1 MIALL
6 WVLVLG
12 GGALLAQNW
21 LEKREAARAPTWI
34 TDENGQTAYTIQ
46 ADRYSQYLFTGSV
59 NGEDIDFLLDTGASE
74 ISIPGDIARHLDL
87 RRGKNYIV
95 TTANGNVTVYATQ
108 LESIT
113 VGPFTLRDIS
123 AHINPAMEG
132 DVALLGM
139 NFLRHFEILQRA
151 GELTISIP

>member
-21 LEKREAARAPTWI
+21 LDKRKVARAPTWI
-34 TDENGQTAYTIQ
+34 TDEYGQAAYTIQ

-59 NGEDIDFLLDTGASE
+59 NGNDIDFLLDTGASE
-74 ISIPGDIARHLDL
+74 ISIPGGIAKRLDL

-113 VGPFTLRDIS
+113 VGPFTLRNIS

-151 GELTISIP
+151 GVLTISIP